1 MPTMINETTLSP
13 RQRWRLALK
22 HSAPVAMGYIPA
34 GIAFGVL
41 MSAAVIGAVAIGQ
54 YEEAASVA
62 FLYAVSELLESWTMD
77 KARRSLRELIELLGG
92 PAAEAVN
99 TLYQSIIDGKAAV
112 SIELLQQVRAEAEK
126 NLHDPL
132 LIDAV
137 NVLIAQ
143 VNEMVGT
150 AE

>member
-1 MPTMINETTLSP
+1 MNAMEKLKLTKELRALIDAIRDQKGMEKLS
-13 RQRWRLALK
+13 
-22 HSAPVAMGYIPA
+22 SA
-34 GIAFGVL
+34 
-41 MSAAVIGAVAIGQ
+41 
-54 YEEAASVA
+54 
-62 FLYAVSELLESWTMD
+62 
-77 KARRSLRELIELLGG
+77 KRLRELIELLGG
-92 PAAEAVN
+92 PAAEAASA
-99 TLYQSIIDGKAAV
+99 LYQSIIDGKAAV

-132 LIDAV
+132 LIEAV

>member
-1 MPTMINETTLSP
+1 MNAMEKLKLTKELRALIEAIRDQKGMEKLS
-13 RQRWRLALK
+13 
-22 HSAPVAMGYIPA
+22 SA
-34 GIAFGVL
+34 
-41 MSAAVIGAVAIGQ
+41 
-54 YEEAASVA
+54 
-62 FLYAVSELLESWTMD
+62 
-77 KARRSLRELIELLGG
+77 KRLRELIELLGG
-92 PAAEAVN
+92 PAAEAASA
-99 TLYQSIIDGKAAV
+99 LYQSIIDGKAAV

-132 LIDAV
+132 LIEAV

>member
-1 MPTMINETTLSP
+1 MNAMEKLKLTKELRALIDAIRDQKGMEKLS
-13 RQRWRLALK
+13 
-22 HSAPVAMGYIPA
+22 SA
-34 GIAFGVL
+34 
-41 MSAAVIGAVAIGQ
+41 
-54 YEEAASVA
+54 
-62 FLYAVSELLESWTMD
+62 
-77 KARRSLRELIELLGG
+77 KRLRELIELLGG
-92 PAAEAVN
+92 PAAEAASA
-99 TLYQSIIDGKAAV
+99 LYQSIIDGKAAV

>member
-1 MPTMINETTLSP
+1 MNAMEKLKLTKELRALIEAIRDQKGMEKLS
-13 RQRWRLALK
+13 
-22 HSAPVAMGYIPA
+22 SA
-34 GIAFGVL
+34 
-41 MSAAVIGAVAIGQ
+41 
-54 YEEAASVA
+54 
-62 FLYAVSELLESWTMD
+62 
-77 KARRSLRELIELLGG
+77 KRLRELIELLGG
-92 PAAEAVN
+92 PAAEAASA
-99 TLYQSIIDGKAAV
+99 LYQSIIDGKAAV
-112 SIELLQQVRAEAEK
+112 SIELLQRVRAEAEK

>member
-1 MPTMINETTLSP
+1 MNAMEKLKLTKELRALIEAIPDQKGMEKLS
-13 RQRWRLALK
+13 
-22 HSAPVAMGYIPA
+22 SA
-34 GIAFGVL
+34 
-41 MSAAVIGAVAIGQ
+41 
-54 YEEAASVA
+54 
-62 FLYAVSELLESWTMD
+62 
-77 KARRSLRELIELLGG
+77 KRLRELIELLGG
-92 PAAEAVN
+92 PAAEAASA
-99 TLYQSIIDGKAAV
+99 LYQSIIDGKAAV

-132 LIDAV
+132 LIEAV

>member
-1 MPTMINETTLSP
+1 MNAMEKLKLTKELRALIEAIRDQKGMEKLS
-13 RQRWRLALK
+13 
-22 HSAPVAMGYIPA
+22 SA
-34 GIAFGVL
+34 
-41 MSAAVIGAVAIGQ
+41 
-54 YEEAASVA
+54 
-62 FLYAVSELLESWTMD
+62 
-77 KARRSLRELIELLGG
+77 KRLRELIELLGG
-92 PAAEAVN
+92 PAAEAASA
-99 TLYQSIIDGKAAV
+99 LYQSIIDGKAAV

>member
-1 MPTMINETTLSP
+1 MNAMEKLKLTKELRALIDAIRDQKGMEKLS
-13 RQRWRLALK
+13 
-22 HSAPVAMGYIPA
+22 S
-34 GIAFGVL
+34 
-41 MSAAVIGAVAIGQ
+41 
-54 YEEAASVA
+54 
-62 FLYAVSELLESWTMD
+62 
-77 KARRSLRELIELLGG
+77 ARRLRELIELLGG
-92 PAAEAVN
+92 PA
-99 TLYQSIIDGKAAV
+99 
-112 SIELLQQVRAEAEK
+112 AEAEK

>member
-1 MPTMINETTLSP
+1 MNAMEKLKLTKELRALIEAIPDQKGMEKLS
-13 RQRWRLALK
+13 
-22 HSAPVAMGYIPA
+22 SA
-34 GIAFGVL
+34 
-41 MSAAVIGAVAIGQ
+41 
-54 YEEAASVA
+54 
-62 FLYAVSELLESWTMD
+62 
-77 KARRSLRELIELLGG
+77 KRLRELIELLGG

-132 LIDAV
+132 LIEAV

>member
-1 MPTMINETTLSP
+1 MNAMEKLKLTKELRALIDAIRDQKGMEKLS
-13 RQRWRLALK
+13 
-22 HSAPVAMGYIPA
+22 SA
-34 GIAFGVL
+34 
-41 MSAAVIGAVAIGQ
+41 
-54 YEEAASVA
+54 
-62 FLYAVSELLESWTMD
+62 
-77 KARRSLRELIELLGG
+77 KRLRELIELLGG